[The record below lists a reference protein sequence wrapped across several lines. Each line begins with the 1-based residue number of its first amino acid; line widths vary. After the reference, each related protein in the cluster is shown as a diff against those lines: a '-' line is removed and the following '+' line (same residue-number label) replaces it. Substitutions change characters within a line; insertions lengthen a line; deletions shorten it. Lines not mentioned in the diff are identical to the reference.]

1 MPGLEVRGIAKN
13 YGKTPVVD
21 HLSFAV
27 AHGEFVCFLGPSGCG
42 KTTLLRLIAGLEI
55 PSAGR
60 ILLDDLDIT
69 ARAPHERSFGMV
81 FQSLALFP
89 HLNVEDNIGYS
100 LRLRDGNRKARRERV
115 EELLELVRLP
125 GTARRAVSQLSGG
138 QRQRVAIARAL
149 AQEPR
154 ILLMDEPFS
163 ALDAKLR
170 EEMQVE
176 IRQLQQKLKITTIL
190 VTHDQ
195 REAMTLADTVLVIA
209 QGRIQQMGAP
219 LDIYRNPS
227 NKFVATFIGSSNLI
241 DVQVAD
247 ARSVRFADQVIEVG
261 SIPAAVAPGAAVTLS
276 VRPENIQVNRL
287 PNGQSASGSG
297 GHLGGLPGTITFI
310 RDYGSTIEARI
321 DCGGREIITVS
332 PSSQWDGM
340 KASDRVGLT
349 FAADACRV
357 LPP

>member
-21 HLSFAV
+21 DVSFTV
-27 AHGEFVCFLGPSGCG
+27 AHGQFVCFLGPSGCG

-55 PSAGR
+55 PTVGCIA
-60 ILLDDLDIT
+60 LDDVDIT
-69 ARAPHERSFGMV
+69 ARAPCERSFGMV

-125 GTARRAVSQLSGG
+125 GTAKRAVTQLSGG

-195 REAMTLADTVLVIA
+195 REAMTLADTVLVLA
-209 QGRIQQMGAP
+209 HGRIQQMGPP
-219 LDIYRNPS
+219 LDIYRNPA
-227 NKFVATFIGSSNLI
+227 NRFVATFIGVSNLI
-241 DVQVAD
+241 DVEVAG
-247 ARSVRFADQVIEVG
+247 AGTVRFADQTIEVG
-261 SIPAAVAPGAAVTLS
+261 NMPSSATPGAAATLS
-276 VRPENIQVNRL
+276 VRPEHVVVNRL
-287 PNGQSASGSG
+287 SAGHSG
-297 GHLGGLPGTITFI
+297 GLSGTITFV
-310 RDYGSTIEARI
+310 RDFGSTIEARI
-321 DCGGREIITVS
+321 DCCGREIITVS
-332 PSSQWDGM
+332 PSSQWEGM
-340 KASDRVGLT
+340 KAADKVGLE

-357 LPP
+357 LSQ

>member
-21 HLSFAV
+21 HVSFGV
-27 AHGEFVCFLGPSGCG
+27 AHGDFVCFLGPSGCG
-42 KTTLLRLIAGLEI
+42 KTTLLRLIAGLTT
-55 PSAGR
+55 PSDGR
-60 ILLDDLDIT
+60 IALDDVDIT
-69 ARAPHERSFGMV
+69 ARAPCERGFGMV

-89 HLNVEDNIGYS
+89 HLNVQDNIGYS

-125 GTARRAVSQLSGG
+125 DVGTRAVSQLSGG

-195 REAMTLADTVLVIA
+195 REAMMLADTVLVLA

-219 LDIYRNPS
+219 LEIYRNPA

-241 DVQVAD
+241 EVHVAG
-247 ARSVRFADQVIEVG
+247 AGSVRFADHVIDVG
-261 SIPAAVAPGAAVTLS
+261 PIPAGVAPGAAATLS
-276 VRPENIQVNRL
+276 VRPENISVNRL
-287 PNGQSASGSG
+287 PNG
-297 GHLGGLPGTITFI
+297 HPGGLCGIITFI
-310 RDYGSTIEARI
+310 RDFGSTIEARI
-321 DCGGREIITVS
+321 ECGGREIISVS

-340 KASDRVGLT
+340 KASDRVGVT

>member
-1 MPGLEVRGIAKN
+1 
-13 YGKTPVVD
+13 
-21 HLSFAV
+21 
-27 AHGEFVCFLGPSGCG
+27 
-42 KTTLLRLIAGLEI
+42 
-55 PSAGR
+55 
-60 ILLDDLDIT
+60 
-69 ARAPHERSFGMV
+69 
-81 FQSLALFP
+81 
-89 HLNVEDNIGYS
+89 LNVEDNIGYS
-100 LRLRDGNRKARRERV
+100 LRLRDGNRKARQQRV

-125 GTARRAVSQLSGG
+125 GTAKRAVSQLSGG

-195 REAMTLADTVLVIA
+195 REAMTLADTVLVLA

-219 LDIYRNPS
+219 LDIYRNPA
-227 NKFVATFIGSSNLI
+227 NKFVASFIGLSNLI
-241 DVQVAD
+241 EVEVAG
-247 ARSVRFADQVIEVG
+247 AGSVRFADQTFEVG
-261 SIPAAVAPGAAVTLS
+261 NIPASVTAGRAATLS
-276 VRPENIQVNRL
+276 IRPENVLVNRL
-287 PNGQSASGSG
+287 PAGHSG
-297 GHLGGLPGTITFI
+297 GLSGTITFI

-321 DCGGREIITVS
+321 DCGGREIISVS

-340 KASDRVGLT
+340 QAADRVGLE

>member
-1 MPGLEVRGIAKN
+1 MPGLEVRGVAKN
-13 YGKTPVVD
+13 FGKTAVVD
-21 HLSFAV
+21 HVSFTV
-27 AHGEFVCFLGPSGCG
+27 AHGDFVCFLGPSGCG
-42 KTTLLRLIAGLEI
+42 KTTLLRLVAGLET
-55 PSAGR
+55 PTAGR

-69 ARAPHERSFGMV
+69 ARAPYERSFGMV

-89 HLNVEDNIGYS
+89 HLNVEDNVGYS
-100 LRLRDGNRKARRERV
+100 LRLRDGNRKARQQRV

-125 GTARRAVSQLSGG
+125 GTAKRAVSQLSGG

-195 REAMTLADTVLVIA
+195 REAMTLADTVLVLA

-219 LDIYRNPS
+219 LDIYRNPA
-227 NKFVATFIGSSNLI
+227 NKFVASFIGLSNLI
-241 DVQVAD
+241 EVEVAG
-247 ARSVRFADQVIEVG
+247 AGSVRFADQTIDVG
-261 SIPAAVAPGAAVTLS
+261 NIPASVTAGRAATLS
-276 VRPENIQVNRL
+276 IRPENVLVNRL
-287 PNGQSASGSG
+287 PAGHSG
-297 GHLGGLPGTITFI
+297 GLSGTITFI

-321 DCGGREIITVS
+321 DCGGREIISVS

-340 KASDRVGLT
+340 QAADRVGLE

>member
-1 MPGLEVRGIAKN
+1 MPGLEVQGIAKN

-21 HLSFAV
+21 HVSFAV
-27 AHGEFVCFLGPSGCG
+27 AHGDFVCFLGPSGCG

-60 ILLDDLDIT
+60 VALDDVDIT
-69 ARAPHERSFGMV
+69 ARAPCERGFGMV

-89 HLNVEDNIGYS
+89 HLNVEENIGYS

-115 EELLELVRLP
+115 LELLELVRLP
-125 GTARRAVSQLSGG
+125 GAGKRAVSQLSGG

-195 REAMTLADTVLVIA
+195 REAMTLADTVLVLA

-219 LDIYRNPS
+219 LDIYRNPA
-227 NKFVATFIGSSNLI
+227 NKFVATFIGLSNLI
-241 DVQVAD
+241 EVQVAG
-247 ARSVRFADQVIEVG
+247 AASVRFADQMIEVG
-261 SIPAAVAPGAAVTLS
+261 SIPAAVSPGAAATLS
-276 VRPENIQVNRL
+276 VRPENVLVKRL
-287 PNGQSASGSG
+287 PAGESG
-297 GHLGGLPGTITFI
+297 GLSGTITFV
-310 RDYGSTIEARI
+310 RDFGSTIEARI
-321 DCGGREIITVS
+321 ECGGREIITVS
-332 PSSQWDGM
+332 PSSQWGGM
-340 KASDRVGLT
+340 KAADRVGVK
-349 FAADACRV
+349 FAADGCRV

>member
-1 MPGLEVRGIAKN
+1 MPGLEVQGVAKTF
-13 YGKTPVVD
+13 GKTPVVD
-21 HLSFAV
+21 HVSFQV
-27 AHGEFVCFLGPSGCG
+27 AHGDFVCFLGPSGCG
-42 KTTLLRLIAGLEI
+42 KTTLLRLIAGLET

-60 ILLDDLDIT
+60 IALDDIDIT
-69 ARAPHERSFGMV
+69 ARAPSERSFGMV

-89 HLNVEDNIGYS
+89 HLNVGDNIGYS
-100 LRLRDGNRKARRERV
+100 LRLRDGNRQARRERV

-125 GTARRAVSQLSGG
+125 GMARRAVSQLSGG

-209 QGRIQQMGAP
+209 HGRIEQMGAP
-219 LDIYRNPS
+219 LDIYRNPA

-241 DVQVAD
+241 EVQVAD
-247 ARSVRFADQVIEVG
+247 AGRVRFGDHTIEVA
-261 SIPAAVAPGAAVTLS
+261 SIPAAAVPGAVATLS
-276 VRPENIQVNRL
+276 VRPENIAVNRL
-287 PNGQSASGSG
+287 ASGHSG
-297 GHLGGLPGTITFI
+297 GLSGTITFI
-310 RDYGSTIEARI
+310 RDFGSTIEARI
-321 DCGGREIITVS
+321 DCEGCEIITVS
-332 PSSQWDGM
+332 PSAQWDGM
-340 KASDRVGLT
+340 KTADRVGLR
-349 FAADACRV
+349 FAAEACRV

>member
-1 MPGLEVRGIAKN
+1 MPGLEVRGVAKN
-13 YGKTPVVD
+13 FGKTAVVD
-21 HLSFAV
+21 HVSFAV
-27 AHGEFVCFLGPSGCG
+27 AHGDFVCFLGPSGCG
-42 KTTLLRLIAGLEI
+42 KTTLLRLVAGLET
-55 PSAGR
+55 PTAGR

-69 ARAPHERSFGMV
+69 ARAPCERSFGMV

-100 LRLRDGNRKARRERV
+100 LRLRDGNRKARQQRV

-125 GTARRAVSQLSGG
+125 GTAKRAVSQLSGG

-195 REAMTLADTVLVIA
+195 REAMTLADTVLVLA

-219 LDIYRNPS
+219 LDIYRNPA
-227 NKFVATFIGSSNLI
+227 NKFVASFIGLSNLI
-241 DVQVAD
+241 EVEVAG
-247 ARSVRFADQVIEVG
+247 AGSVRFADQTIDVG
-261 SIPAAVAPGAAVTLS
+261 NIPASVTAGRAATLS
-276 VRPENIQVNRL
+276 IRPENVLVNRL
-287 PNGQSASGSG
+287 PAGHSG
-297 GHLGGLPGTITFI
+297 GLSGTITFI

-321 DCGGREIITVS
+321 DCGGREIISVS

-340 KASDRVGLT
+340 QAADRVGLE

>member
-1 MPGLEVRGIAKN
+1 MPGLEVQGITKN

-21 HLSFAV
+21 HVSFAV
-27 AHGEFVCFLGPSGCG
+27 AHGDFVCFLGPSGCG

-60 ILLDDLDIT
+60 IALDDVDIT
-69 ARAPHERSFGMV
+69 ARAPCDRGFGMV

-100 LRLRDGNRKARRERV
+100 LRLRDGNRKSRRERV

-125 GTARRAVSQLSGG
+125 GVGKRAVSQLSGG

-176 IRQLQQKLKITTIL
+176 IRQLQQKLRITTIL

-195 REAMTLADTVLVIA
+195 REAMTLADTVLVLA
-209 QGRIQQMGAP
+209 QGRIQQLGAP
-219 LDIYRNPS
+219 LDIYRNPA
-227 NKFVATFIGSSNLI
+227 NKFVATFIGLSNLI
-241 DVQVAD
+241 EVHVTD
-247 ARSVRFADQVIEVG
+247 AGSVRFADHVIEVG
-261 SIPAAVAPGAAVTLS
+261 SIPAAVAPGTAATLS
-276 VRPENIQVNRL
+276 VRPENISVKRL
-287 PNGQSASGSG
+287 PDGHSG
-297 GHLGGLPGTITFI
+297 GLCGTITFI
-310 RDYGSTIEARI
+310 RDFGSTIEARI
-321 DCGGREIITVS
+321 ECCGREIVTVS

-340 KASDRVGLT
+340 KASDRVGVT